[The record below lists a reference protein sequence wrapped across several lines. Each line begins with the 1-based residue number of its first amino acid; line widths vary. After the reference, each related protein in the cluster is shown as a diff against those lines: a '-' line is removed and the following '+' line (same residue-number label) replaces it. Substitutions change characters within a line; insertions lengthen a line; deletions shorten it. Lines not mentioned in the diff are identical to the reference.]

1 MKLVKTACK
10 LFLSTALALVIAGG
24 VSSYAQ
30 AEVTTSVSLDRK
42 TGICDYTVKGLET
55 GKDHVLTVTR
65 SDNKE
70 VVYKVDIL
78 ETDLTAEGDFS
89 GMIDLADVNYV
100 YTSYAINVDGVQQ
113 KICDFSI
120 HKSKISLSV
129 SGLTG
134 VKNRSFKMKSS
145 EASSEVLAPGTENKV
160 SIYCWYGS
168 SEESTAKLVATAQIL
183 KNETM
188 TWTGDVSKAG
198 SKYGTWKAK
207 AVLWNGHNNTTI
219 ATASYKVEPSA
230 TAIAVKRSPS
240 LEKKKT
246 FQVVASGVQNVN
258 GIKKLTF
265 QMCNS
270 NGQCVYTKDASRK
283 EDGSYIANI
292 TMANLN
298 NVLGIYTVKAVVTD
312 NKNSMR
318 NVVQTG
324 KADQRARYEAYS
336 VTTKKNAT
344 TVLKLTGVYVPGG
357 AKKIVFTVKNSAGK
371 TQGTYTATPSADKTT
386 YKVVIP
392 SDKTGK
398 YTATAYA
405 YTMWGKKVKMGAQS
419 YTLAASNLGKQG
431 WKYASY
437 AGKKYKFYYVNNK
450 KSQDLTKVLGLKKNG
465 NNKFE
470 IEINRAAC
478 TVTVYMYDAKTKK
491 YDIPVKVFAVS
502 VGRDVSTSAGAGAL
516 NLKSSF
522 TPIGNYSIC
531 SNGMATKYSL
541 KPMHE
546 PDGSTVY
553 ARWATHIV
561 GNVYFHSIAVSSQSH
576 NALNP
581 NTFNRLGTPASAGC
595 IRMQVAD
602 AKWIYDYCPSGTPV
616 RIKKGNKSKPGPIG
630 KPATIKIR
638 SGSIHYDPTDPGI
651 SDARKKKDYK
661 AKRISG
667 YYKKNGTKVGVK

>member
-10 LFLSTALALVIAGG
+10 LFFSTALALVIAGG
-24 VSSYAQ
+24 VSSNAH
-30 AEVTTSVSLDRK
+30 AEVSTSIKLDRK
-42 TGICDYTVKGLET
+42 AGICDYTVKGLET
-55 GKDHVLTVTR
+55 GKNHELTVTR

-70 VVYKVDIL
+70 EVYKVTIL
-78 ETDLTAEGDFS
+78 DTDLSAEGDYS
-89 GMIDLADVNYV
+89 GMIDLADVKYIF
-100 YTSYAINVDGVQQ
+100 TSYAINVDGVQQ

-120 HKSKISLSV
+120 HKSKVSLSV

-134 VKNRSFKMKSS
+134 VKNRSIKMKYS
-145 EASSEVLAPGTENKV
+145 EASTEVMAPGSENKV

-168 SEESTAKLVATAQIL
+168 SEESTAKLVGSAQSL
-183 KNETM
+183 GGETM
-188 TWTGDVSKAG
+188 TWNGDVSKAG

-230 TAIAVKRSPS
+230 TAISVKRSAAM
-240 LEKKKT
+240 EKKKS
-246 FQVVASGVQNVN
+246 FQVVATGVQNVN
-258 GIKKLTF
+258 GVKKLTF

-270 NGQCVYTKDASRK
+270 KGQCVFTKDATK
-283 EDGSYIANI
+283 NTDGSYVATI

-298 NVLGIYTVKAVVTD
+298 NVLGDYTIKAVVTD
-312 NKNSMR
+312 NNNSMR
-318 NVVQTG
+318 NIVRTG
-324 KADQRARYEAYS
+324 KADQRARYEVYS
-336 VTTKKNAT
+336 VTAKNNAT
-344 TVLKLTGVYVPGG
+344 TVLKLTGVYVPGY
-357 AKKIVFTVKNSAGK
+357 AKKIVFVVKNSKGK
-371 TQGTYTATPSADKTT
+371 TQGTYTATPNSDKTT
-386 YKVVIP
+386 YKAIIP
-392 SDKTGK
+392 SDKAGK
-398 YTATAYA
+398 YTAIAYA
-405 YTMWGKKVKMGAQS
+405 YTVWGKKVKMGSQS
-419 YTLAASNLGKQG
+419 YTLSSSNLGKQG

-478 TVTVYMYDAKTKK
+478 TVTVLMYDAKTKK

-502 VGRDVSTSAGAGAL
+502 VGRDVSTNAGAGAL

-561 GNVYFHSIAVSSQSH
+561 GNVYFHSIAVGSQSH

-602 AKWIYDYCPSGTPV
+602 AKWIYDYCPSGTAV

-661 AKRISG
+661 AKKISG